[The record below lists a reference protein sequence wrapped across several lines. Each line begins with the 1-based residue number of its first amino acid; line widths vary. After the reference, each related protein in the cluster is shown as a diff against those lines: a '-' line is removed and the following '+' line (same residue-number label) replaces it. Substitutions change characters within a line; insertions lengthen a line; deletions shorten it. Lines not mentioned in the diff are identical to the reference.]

1 LLIERRKIMQNN
13 LTTFDRNKFIPY
25 SIGFD
30 NLFDRLFDM
39 DLESSSSYPPYN
51 ISKVDDNNYIIEMAL
66 AGFNKDDIEI
76 ELADS
81 ELTVR
86 SKKREDSNKGVNLIH
101 QGISHRSFNRKFT
114 LSEEIL
120 VKNAEMKNGM
130 LIIKLEKFIP
140 ENKKPK
146 LISIK

>member
-1 LLIERRKIMQNN
+1 MQNN

-30 NLFDRLFDM
+30 NLFDRLFDI
-39 DLESSSSYPPYN
+39 DLESSGTYPPYN

-86 SKKREDSNKGVNLIH
+86 SKKREDSNKDVNLIH

>member
-1 LLIERRKIMQNN
+1 MQNN

-30 NLFDRLFDM
+30 NLFDRLFDI
-39 DLESSSSYPPYN
+39 DLESSNSYPPYN

-86 SKKREDSNKGVNLIH
+86 SKKREDSNKDINLIH

-120 VKNAEMKNGM
+120 VKNSYP
-130 LIIKLEKFIP
+130 KFRVVKRKKS
-140 ENKKPK
+140 KKPYPTTTNK
-146 LISIK
+146 NPIKKTIYRD

>member
-1 LLIERRKIMQNN
+1 MQNN

-30 NLFDRLFDM
+30 NLFDRLFDI
-39 DLESSSSYPPYN
+39 DLESSNSYPPYN
-51 ISKVDDNNYIIEMAL
+51 ISKVDENNYIIEMAL

-86 SKKREDSNKGVNLIH
+86 SKKEKI
-101 QGISHRSFNRKFT
+101 Q
-114 LSEEIL
+114 
-120 VKNAEMKNGM
+120 
-130 LIIKLEKFIP
+130 IKM
-140 ENKKPK
+140 
-146 LISIK
+146 

>member
-1 LLIERRKIMQNN
+1 MQNN

-30 NLFDRLFDM
+30 NLFDRLFDI
-39 DLESSSSYPPYN
+39 DLESSNTYPPYN

-86 SKKREDSNKGVNLIH
+86 SKKREDSNKDVNLIH

>member
-1 LLIERRKIMQNN
+1 MQNN

-30 NLFDRLFDM
+30 SLFDRLFDI
-39 DLESSSSYPPYN
+39 DLESSNSYPPYN
-51 ISKVDDNNYIIEMAL
+51 ISKVDENNYIIEMAL

-86 SKKREDSNKGVNLIH
+86 SKKREDSNKDVNLIH

>member
-1 LLIERRKIMQNN
+1 MQNN

-30 NLFDRLFDM
+30 NLFDRLFDI
-39 DLESSSSYPPYN
+39 DLESSGTYPPYN

-66 AGFNKDDIEI
+66 AGFNKDDIEV
-76 ELADS
+76 ELADI

-86 SKKREDSNKGVNLIH
+86 SKKREDSNKDVNLIH

-120 VKNAEMKNGM
+120 VKSAEMKNGM

>member
-1 LLIERRKIMQNN
+1 MQNN

-30 NLFDRLFDM
+30 NLFDRLFDI
-39 DLESSSSYPPYN
+39 DLESSGTYPPYN

-66 AGFNKDDIEI
+66 AGFNKDDIEV

-86 SKKREDSNKGVNLIH
+86 SKKREDSNKDVNLIH

-120 VKNAEMKNGM
+120 VKSAEMKNGM

>member
-1 LLIERRKIMQNN
+1 MQNN

-30 NLFDRLFDM
+30 NLFDRLFDI
-39 DLESSSSYPPYN
+39 DLESSNSYPPYN

-86 SKKREDSNKGVNLIH
+86 SKKREDSNKDVNLIH

-120 VKNAEMKNGM
+120 VKNAEMKNWM
-130 LIIKLEKFIP
+130 IKIKLEKFIP

>member
-1 LLIERRKIMQNN
+1 MQNN
-13 LTTFDRNKFIPY
+13 LTTFDINKFIPY

-30 NLFDRLFDM
+30 NLFDRLFDI
-39 DLESSSSYPPYN
+39 DLESSNSYPPYN
-51 ISKVDDNNYIIEMAL
+51 ISKVDDNKYIIEMAL

-86 SKKREDSNKGVNLIH
+86 SKKREDSNKDVNLIH